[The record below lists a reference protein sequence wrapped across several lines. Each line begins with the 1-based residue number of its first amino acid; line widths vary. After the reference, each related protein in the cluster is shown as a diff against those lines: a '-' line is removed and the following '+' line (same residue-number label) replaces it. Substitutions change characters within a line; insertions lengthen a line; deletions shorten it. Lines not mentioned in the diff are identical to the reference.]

1 MLLKARFLSY
11 NDAFPMLMLAMY
23 SLIDLFFT
31 AALLAFLGY
40 MLASGSCWLCCLPSK
55 ASCWTKARHATAPH

>member
-1 MLLKARFLSY
+1 
-11 NDAFPMLMLAMY
+11 MLMLAMY